1 MCCLSC
7 RTRARFDPREQ
18 EKGLQTRNGE
28 AQEAAKKF
36 AERLLSGGLN
46 PAAKDFNQGEGASET
61 KYASLLGKTKDL
73 QYFVSC
79 CQNSVG

>member
-1 MCCLSC
+1 MHDMSIAGEVACFPAVID

-18 EKGLQTRNGE
+18 AKGLKTRNEE

-46 PAAKDFNQGEGASET
+46 PESADFNQGEGPSES
-61 KYASLLGKTKDL
+61 K
-73 QYFVSC
+73 
-79 CQNSVG
+79 